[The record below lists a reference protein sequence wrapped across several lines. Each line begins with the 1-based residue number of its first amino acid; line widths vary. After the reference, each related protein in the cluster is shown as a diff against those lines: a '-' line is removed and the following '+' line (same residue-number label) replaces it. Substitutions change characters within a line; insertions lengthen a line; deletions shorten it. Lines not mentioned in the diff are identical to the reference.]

1 MVGVCAI
8 PKPYQLKSTTD
19 PSIVAQQPHV
29 LVGCCCRSRYDK
41 GGSLGGRVMLVV
53 GDARGSGIKIGQN
66 KLAHAIFRVVSCI
79 YVGPQIGMDPKPILG
94 LPELEY

>member
-19 PSIVAQQPHV
+19 PSIVEQQPHV

-66 KLAHAIFRVVSCI
+66 KICSKCHF
-79 YVGPQIGMDPKPILG
+79 
-94 LPELEY
+94 